1 MAKKKTA
8 SKPLTTWRYK
18 NKSSYGGGKI
28 HNNWLECTDEG
39 KAKLEQMFKGK
50 FVFQAI
56 EPPEP
61 TPSMKARKG
70 S

>member
-1 MAKKKTA
+1 LII
-8 SKPLTTWRYK
+8 SLFP
-18 NKSSYGGGKI
+18 SHDPGGGKI

-61 TPSMKARKG
+61 TPSMKAKKEETKK
-70 S
+70 